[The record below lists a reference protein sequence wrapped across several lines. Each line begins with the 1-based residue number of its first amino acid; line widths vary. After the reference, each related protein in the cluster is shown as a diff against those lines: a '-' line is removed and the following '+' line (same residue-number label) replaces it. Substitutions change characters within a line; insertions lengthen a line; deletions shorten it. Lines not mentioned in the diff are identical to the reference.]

1 MSDAKTPKKAETK
14 SKKNEAAKTEVVKT
28 EVVKTEVVKTE
39 VPSTEA
45 ANTETKTADDSA
57 SKAVSQP
64 KSASQ
69 SSISHFS
76 SVSTPQYRSGWNNI
90 FGDGSDVKKIVPKEV
105 SQNDFPKKFNIL
117 DYDIDLILRDAL
129 DAAFNDLLK
138 KRGINLKDAKELVRF
153 EYNLICEI
161 KEK

>member
-1 MSDAKTPKKAETK
+1 MSDAKTPKKAETV
-14 SKKNEAAKTEVVKT
+14 SKKNELTKTDVAKSEKV
-28 EVVKTEVVKTE
+28 
-39 VPSTEA
+39 
-45 ANTETKTADDSA
+45 NTETKAVENSVSTS
-57 SKAVSQP
+57 VSQP

-90 FGDGSDVKKIVPKEV
+90 FGGESDVGKIVSNGV
-105 SQNDFPKKFNIL
+105 SKNDFPKKLNIL

-129 DAAFNDLLK
+129 DVAFNEVAK
-138 KRGINLKDAKELVRF
+138 KRGINLSGAEELVRF
-153 EYNLICEI
+153 EYSLSCEI

>member
-1 MSDAKTPKKAETK
+1 MSDVKTPKKAETK
-14 SKKNEAAKTEVVKT
+14 SKKNEATKTEVA
-28 EVVKTEVVKTE
+28 
-39 VPSTEA
+39 SAEA
-45 ANTETKTADDSA
+45 ANTEIKTADGSA

-105 SQNDFPKKFNIL
+105 SPNDFPKKFNIL
-117 DYDIDLILRDAL
+117 DYDIDLILRHAL
-129 DAAFNDLLK
+129 DAAFNDVLK
-138 KRGINLKDAKELVRF
+138 KRGIDLKGTKELVRF
-153 EYNLICEI
+153 EYNLTCEI

>member
-1 MSDAKTPKKAETK
+1 MSDTKTPKKAETK
-14 SKKNEAAKTEVVKT
+14 SKKNEVAKTEVAKTEVVKT
-28 EVVKTEVVKTE
+28 D

-45 ANTETKTADDSA
+45 ADTETKTADDSA
-57 SKAVSQP
+57 SKAVSQT

-105 SQNDFPKKFNIL
+105 SQKDFPKKFNIL

-129 DAAFNDLLK
+129 DAAFNDVLK
-138 KRGINLKDAKELVRF
+138 KRGINLKGAKELVRF
-153 EYNLICEI
+153 EYNIICEI

>member
-14 SKKNEAAKTEVVKT
+14 SKKNEATKTEVA
-28 EVVKTEVVKTE
+28 
-39 VPSTEA
+39 SAEA
-45 ANTETKTADDSA
+45 ANTEIKTADGSA
-57 SKAVSQP
+57 SNAVSQP

-105 SQNDFPKKFNIL
+105 SPNDFPKKFNIL
-117 DYDIDLILRDAL
+117 DYDIDLILRHAL
-129 DAAFNDLLK
+129 DAAFNDVLK
-138 KRGINLKDAKELVRF
+138 KRGIDLKGTKKLVRF
-153 EYNLICEI
+153 EYNLTCEI

>member
-14 SKKNEAAKTEVVKT
+14 SKKNETTKTEVA
-28 EVVKTEVVKTE
+28 
-39 VPSTEA
+39 SAEA
-45 ANTETKTADDSA
+45 ANTEIKTADGSA

-90 FGDGSDVKKIVPKEV
+90 FGDGSDVKKIVPKKV
-105 SQNDFPKKFNIL
+105 SPNDFPKKFNIL

-129 DAAFNDLLK
+129 DAAFNDVLK
-138 KRGINLKDAKELVRF
+138 KRGVDLKGTKELVRF
-153 EYNLICEI
+153 EYNLTCEI

>member
-39 VPSTEA
+39 VVKTEA
-45 ANTETKTADDSA
+45 ANTETKPADDSA

-105 SQNDFPKKFNIL
+105 SQNDFPKKFNVL

-129 DAAFNDLLK
+129 DVAFNDVLK
-138 KRGINLKDAKELVRF
+138 KRGVNLKDVKELVRF

>member
-28 EVVKTEVVKTE
+28 EVVKTEV
-39 VPSTEA
+39 PSTEA

-57 SKAVSQP
+57 SKADSQP

-105 SQNDFPKKFNIL
+105 SQNDFPKKFNVL

-129 DAAFNDLLK
+129 DVAFNDVLK

>member
-14 SKKNEAAKTEVVKT
+14 SKKNEATKTEVA
-28 EVVKTEVVKTE
+28 
-39 VPSTEA
+39 SAEA
-45 ANTETKTADDSA
+45 ANTEIKTADGSA

-105 SQNDFPKKFNIL
+105 SPNDFPKKFNIL
-117 DYDIDLILRDAL
+117 DYDIDLILRHAL
-129 DAAFNDLLK
+129 DAAFNDVLK
-138 KRGINLKDAKELVRF
+138 KRGIDLKGTKELVRF
-153 EYNLICEI
+153 EYNLSCEI

>member
-1 MSDAKTPKKAETK
+1 MSDAKTPKKAEPK
-14 SKKNEAAKTEVVKT
+14 SKKNETAKTEVVKT
-28 EVVKTEVVKTE
+28 EVS
-39 VPSTEA
+39 STEA
-45 ANTETKTADDSA
+45 ANTDTKTADGSA

-105 SQNDFPKKFNIL
+105 SPNDFPKKFNIL
-117 DYDIDLILRDAL
+117 DYDIDLILRHAL
-129 DAAFNDLLK
+129 DAAFNDVLK
-138 KRGINLKDAKELVRF
+138 KRGVDLKGTKELVRF
-153 EYNLICEI
+153 EYNLTCEI